1 MLMKDQRAIHKDL
14 STKDQRAIHNDQTTR
29 DQRAIHN
36 DQHKF
41 NILWWSYI

>member
-14 STKDQRAIHNDQTTR
+14 SIKDQRAIHNDQTTR